1 MIRMANVQQYADRLN
16 FICSGLNLADMLT
29 KANMTKLKLKQL
41 FEPGNFAEEYLK
53 NNPPK
58 PSEVNSIQYEMEEA
72 AMLTHYFD
80 IM

>member
-1 MIRMANVQQYADRLN
+1 MANVQQYADRLH

-29 KANMTKLKLKQL
+29 KANMTKIKLKQL
-41 FEPGNFAEEYLK
+41 FEPGNFAENFLK

-58 PSEVNSIQYEMEEA
+58 PSEVQSIQYEIDEA
-72 AMLTHYFD
+72 AALSYYFE